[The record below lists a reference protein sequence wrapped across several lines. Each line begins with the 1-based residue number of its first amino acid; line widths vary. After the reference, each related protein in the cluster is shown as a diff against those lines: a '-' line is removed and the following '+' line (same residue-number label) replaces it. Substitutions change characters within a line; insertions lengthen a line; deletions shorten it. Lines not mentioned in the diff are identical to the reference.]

1 MHICRWGALRPPPA
15 KCILSGACFIT
26 MWALSLAAVYL
37 SITHIRMNRVR
48 RLPRTNPNFAVSV
61 ISHQPVEKG
70 DCCDVETADVDYCGV
85 YYWYRIGI
93 DADLGV

>member
-1 MHICRWGALRPPPA
+1 
-15 KCILSGACFIT
+15 
-26 MWALSLAAVYL
+26 
-37 SITHIRMNRVR
+37 MNRVR